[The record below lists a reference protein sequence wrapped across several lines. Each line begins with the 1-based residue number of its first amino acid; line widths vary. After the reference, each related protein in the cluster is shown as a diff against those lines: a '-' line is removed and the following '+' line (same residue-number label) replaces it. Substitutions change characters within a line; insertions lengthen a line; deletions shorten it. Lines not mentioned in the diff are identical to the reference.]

1 MATPPRYDR
10 FRRLDQDHFDVV
22 IVGAGMGGLTA
33 GALLSQR
40 GRSVLVLDQHYV
52 PGGNATI
59 FKRPGYEFDVG
70 VHYLGQC
77 GPDGILPRILHAAG
91 AKGVRFGRMDPDGFD
106 TLLFDGLEFRV
117 PVGVDAYRDRLVQH
131 FPQERAGI
139 DRYVGLLTAAAN
151 LQSVAQK
158 PKRALS
164 WSRGQAWG
172 ALKAL
177 RWVDSTLGSFLD
189 SCSADPLL
197 RAVLAAENG
206 TYAEPPSRASLVL
219 HLGLMLHYL
228 EDGGYY
234 PLGGGQVPAD
244 ALADA
249 IEAAGGKLLLSTQVN
264 KIRVQGGRAA
274 GVEISNKHLGRRFVA
289 AGTVI
294 SNADIKKTL
303 LQLVDGGA
311 VSRATTTRAQRWEM
325 APALGVTY
333 LGVKASVLGKRG
345 RRNTN
350 YWVYPSTDMETFY
363 ADAREGRLSE
373 EPMVYATL
381 ASLKDPDNRRLAPEG
396 VLNLQLMTAVPSQP
410 SAWGV
415 TAAQAKDGSYGDVPE
430 YRARKAEFAERMR
443 RGAARAFPTLEECV
457 VFEEVATP
465 LTHSRYTGATGGTSY
480 GLALIREQF
489 LHRRPGAETE
499 IPGLLLCGASMRT
512 AHGILGAMTSGVVA
526 AAHVAGRSVYRD
538 AFGTAAPGEPAL
550 LSQPVPAEL
559 KPTAAL
565 RTAAGVEAPR

>member
-1 MATPPRYDR
+1 MTTATRYDR
-10 FRRLDQDHFDVV
+10 FRRLDQDRFDVV

-33 GALLSQR
+33 GALLAQR

-91 AKGVRFGRMDPDGFD
+91 AKGVRFGQMDPDGFD

-117 PVGVDAYRDRLVQH
+117 PMGVDAYRDRLVQH
-131 FPQERAGI
+131 FPSERAGI
-139 DRYVGLLTAAAN
+139 DRYVGLLSTAAE
-151 LQSVAQK
+151 LQRAAQK

-164 WSRGQAWG
+164 WSRSQAWG

-177 RWVDSTLGSFLD
+177 RWADSTLGRFLD
-189 SCSADPLL
+189 TCSADPLL

-228 EDGGYY
+228 ENGGYY
-234 PLGGGQVPAD
+234 PLGGGQVPAN
-244 ALADA
+244 ALADS
-249 IEAAGGKLLLSTQVN
+249 IESSGGKLLLSTQVN
-264 KIRVQGGRAA
+264 KIRVQGGRAV
-274 GVEISNKHLGRRFVA
+274 GVEIANKHLGRRFVA
-289 AGTVI
+289 AETVI
-294 SNADIKKTL
+294 SNADVKKTL
-303 LQLVDGGA
+303 LQLVDRGA
-311 VSRATTTRAQRWEM
+311 VSQATRTKAQRWEM
-325 APALGVTY
+325 APALGITY
-333 LGVKASVLGKRG
+333 LGVKDSVLGPRTQ
-345 RRNTN
+345 NTN
-350 YWVYPSTDMETFY
+350 YWVYPSTDIEGFY
-363 ADAREGRLSE
+363 ADAREGRMTE
-373 EPMVYATL
+373 QPMVYATL
-381 ASLKDPDNRRLAPEG
+381 ASLKDPTNPRLAPPG

-415 TAAQAKDGSYGDVPE
+415 TAAQAKDGSYGEVPE
-430 YRARKAEFAERMR
+430 YQARKAQFAERMR
-443 RGAARAFPTLEECV
+443 RGAARVFPTLDQCV

-465 LTHSRYTGATGGTSY
+465 LTHTRYTGATGGTSY

-499 IPGLLLCGASMRT
+499 VPGLLLCGASMRT

-526 AAHVAGRSVYRD
+526 AAQIAGRSVYRD
-538 AFGTAAPGEPAL
+538 AFGTTGAGEPAL

-565 RTAAGVEAPR
+565 RQPANVEAQR